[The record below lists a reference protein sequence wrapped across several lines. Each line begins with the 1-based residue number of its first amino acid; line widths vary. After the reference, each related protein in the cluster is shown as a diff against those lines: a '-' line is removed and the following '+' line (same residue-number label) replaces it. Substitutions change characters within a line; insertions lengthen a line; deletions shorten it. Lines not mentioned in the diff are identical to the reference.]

1 MVIGE
6 ALKRVAINYGEKL
19 AVRDE
24 YGKHFPRGTSLS
36 YRQLAENAN
45 RLANSFLGLGLERGD
60 RVAVQ
65 TGTGIGHALCLIGLT
80 NAGLAMAPID
90 RSYTATETLYQL
102 QDSDARALVI
112 DDDLY
117 QDKLGD
123 VADELPV
130 QFVVGIGRKGACTHD
145 FEALLQAG
153 SPTAPDVTVTENDV
167 ATLIYTS
174 GTTGRPKGTP
184 LTHRNWLFSAHI
196 WAAELGVHPY
206 MRWLLLLPMHS
217 SGGTG
222 LTLVSIVRGC
232 SLYLCPPDSPRA
244 LGLIDAEKISFTQF
258 SPTLLANLV
267 RHPAAKETDFSSI
280 ERWFT
285 SAAPISAELLT
296 EGATFLGQKFTQ
308 LYGTTE
314 TALFGTVLPPQE
326 VALEGAL
333 SRRLTSIGRA
343 CLGYQTKVVDDAG
356 VEVGPG
362 GVGELAVNGG
372 GVSSGYWNLPE
383 ATDFRDGWW
392 YSGDTVRV
400 DEDGYYY
407 VVDRK
412 KDMILSGGMNVYPRE
427 VEEVIAMHPAV
438 DLVAVIG
445 VPDPKWGE
453 AVKAVVV
460 LRSGAAITEEELIE
474 HSRSRLAPYK
484 TPKSVDF
491 IPMSEMPLLGAGY
504 KVLKRELRD
513 RYRRRDAGGGADDVA
528 KAWGAV

>member
-6 ALKRVAINYGEKL
+6 ALNRVAMNYGDKL
-19 AVRDE
+19 AIRDE
-24 YGKHFPRGTSLS
+24 YGKHFACGTSLS
-36 YRQLAENAN
+36 YRELAENAN
-45 RLANSFLGLGLERGD
+45 RLANSFLGLGLRPGD

-65 TGTGIGHALCLIGLT
+65 TGTGIGHALCLVGLA
-80 NAGLAMAPID
+80 NAGLAVAPID
-90 RSYTATETLYQL
+90 RSFTATETLYQL
-102 QDSDARALVI
+102 QDSRARALVI

-117 QDKLGD
+117 EDRLAD
-123 VADELPV
+123 IADELPV
-130 QFVVGIGRKGACTHD
+130 EFVVGIGGRGAGTHD

-153 SPTAPDVTVTENDV
+153 SPAAPGVAVGEDDV

-206 MRWLLLLPMHS
+206 MRWLLLMPTHS

-222 LTLVSIVRGC
+222 LTLVSVVRGC
-232 SLYLCPPDSPRA
+232 SLYLCPPDPPLA
-244 LGLIDAEKISFTQF
+244 LGLIDQEGINFTQF

-267 RHPAAKETDFSSI
+267 RHPAARATDFSSI

-314 TALFGTVLPPQE
+314 TALWGTVLRPQE
-326 VALEGAL
+326 VELEGPLA
-333 SRRLTSIGRA
+333 RRLTSIGRA
-343 CLGYQTKVVDDAG
+343 CLGYRTKVVDDAG
-356 VEVGPG
+356 LEVQPG
-362 GVGELAVNGG
+362 GVGELAVSGG
-372 GVSSGYWNLPE
+372 GVSKGYWNRPE

-392 YSGDTVRV
+392 YSGDTVRI

-412 KDMILSGGMNVYPRE
+412 KDMILSGGLNVYPRE

-438 DLVAVIG
+438 NLVAVIG

-460 LRSGAAITEEELIE
+460 LRDGATVTEEKLIE
-474 HSRSRLAPYK
+474 HARDRLAPYK
-484 TPKSVDF
+484 APKSVDF
-491 IPMSEMPLLGAGY
+491 ITLSEMPLLGGGY

-513 RYRRRDAGGGADDVA
+513 RYRRQAAGETGDAT